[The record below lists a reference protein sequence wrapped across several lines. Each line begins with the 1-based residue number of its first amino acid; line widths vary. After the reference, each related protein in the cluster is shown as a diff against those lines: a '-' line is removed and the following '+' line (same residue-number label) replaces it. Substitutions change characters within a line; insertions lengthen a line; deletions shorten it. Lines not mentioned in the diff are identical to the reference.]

1 MSDNNIVSM
10 NINESL
16 IKPIVEAQMKQAI
29 LDNMGDVK
37 SYMEQLISIA
47 LNEKCDIEGRTDWY
61 YGETHCLTEWAEIL
75 GIKRSVLSSR
85 INTYGWSIEQ
95 AFNVKVK
102 DGE

>member
-47 LNEKCDIEGRTDWY
+47 LNTECDIEGRTD
-61 YGETHCLTEWAEIL
+61 C
-75 GIKRSVLSSR
+75 SSWDKN
-85 INTYGWSIEQ
+85 IHT
-95 AFNVKVK
+95 
-102 DGE
+102 